1 MTATKKIETENK
13 NVVTENKVDNKPEV
27 KAEVKTDNKP
37 EIKSEVKTESK
48 AAVKTE
54 NKIEVKPEIK
64 VEKKSEVKTE
74 NKPEGKIEVKT
85 KEQTAK
91 NPPKESKIKPQSAG
105 AKIRAMFEKILT
117 DGKITA
123 DVMKILTDVEETKK
137 VLSIRY
143 AFLKPVTKNPNDRK
157 INGHARYGTS
167 IVEIDGN
174 KFWLTNDLYAKQVE
188 IFEKWAKTLYAEKK
202 SEVKK

>member
-1 MTATKKIETENK
+1 MTATKKIDTENK
-13 NVVTENKVDNKPEV
+13 NVATENKIELVKVEKPEV
-27 KAEVKTDNKP
+27 KNESKSAVKIENKITVMPEVKADKKT
-37 EIKSEVKTESK
+37 EVKTESK
-48 AAVKTE
+48 PKV
-54 NKIEVKPEIK
+54 K
-64 VEKKSEVKTE
+64 VEEQKT
-74 NKPEGKIEVKT
+74 I
-85 KEQTAK
+85 AK
-91 NPPKESKIKPQSAG
+91 NPSKESKVKTQSAG

-137 VLSIRY
+137 FLTIRY

-167 IVEIDGN
+167 IVEIKGE

-188 IFEKWAKTLYAEKK
+188 IFEKWTKTLYAEKK

>member
-1 MTATKKIETENK
+1 MIKMTATKKIDTENK
-13 NVVTENKVDNKPEV
+13 NVATENKIELVKVEKPEV
-27 KAEVKTDNKP
+27 KNESKSAVKIENKITVMPEVKADKKT
-37 EIKSEVKTESK
+37 EVKTESK
-48 AAVKTE
+48 PKV
-54 NKIEVKPEIK
+54 K
-64 VEKKSEVKTE
+64 VEEQKT
-74 NKPEGKIEVKT
+74 I
-85 KEQTAK
+85 AK
-91 NPPKESKIKPQSAG
+91 NPSKESKVKTQSAG

-137 VLSIRY
+137 FLTIRY

-167 IVEIDGN
+167 IVEIKGE

-188 IFEKWAKTLYAEKK
+188 IFEKWTKTLYAEKK